1 MSSTAMRTFHRLI
14 GDEYLKLRTTRS
26 PFVIIGAAQ
35 LVVILGIS
43 GVFVSGRDP
52 FDSETV
58 LLAFSHIGIVSIFSL
73 MLGITAVAGEYRNK
87 TVTDTYLATPSR
99 GRVVGAKIVAYAV
112 VGVGLGLLATL
123 TASAATAIW
132 LDAKGTSLD
141 IGMPGLGRTV
151 LGCLVWNVCFAA
163 VGVGVGAFVRNLSGA
178 VAGALV
184 WIAIVEGMVG
194 QLVED
199 ASRWLPFRAG
209 SAMQGLPSMN
219 GGEQLSQVSGGL
231 VLVAYAGTFV
241 AVALATSMRRD
252 VT

>member
-1 MSSTAMRTFHRLI
+1 MHRFHRLI
-14 GDEYLKLRTTRS
+14 RNEFLKLRTTRS
-26 PFVIIGAAQ
+26 PFVVIGAAQ

-43 GVFVSGRDP
+43 GAFVSGKDP
-52 FDSETV
+52 GDPETV

-87 TVTDTYLATPSR
+87 TVTDTCLATPSR
-99 GRVVGAKIVAYAV
+99 GRVVGAKIIAYTV

-132 LDAKGTSLD
+132 LNTKGTSLD
-141 IGMPGLGRTV
+141 LGMPGLGRTV
-151 LGCLVWNVCFAA
+151 LGCVVWNVCFAA
-163 VGVGVGAFVRNLSGA
+163 VGVGVGALFRNLSGA

-184 WIAIVEGMVG
+184 WIAVVEGMVG
-194 QLVED
+194 QLIGDV
-199 ASRWLPFRAG
+199 ARWLPFRSGA
-209 SAMQGLPSMN
+209 ALQGLPSPT
-219 GGEQLSQVSGGL
+219 GAEQLSQWGGGL
-231 VLVAYAGTFV
+231 MLLAYAVAFV